1 MQIVKINKKNK
12 KEFIN
17 FLNESDNLFPI
28 PLHEKVIIDEYAN
41 KLLDKAIILAIYS
54 RKKIIASICGYIN
67 ANKESYASMLC
78 VLPDFQ
84 NKGYA
89 KSLVIKFLD
98 LAKEKN
104 STLVHLY
111 AVKDNTKAINL
122 YNGLGFEEYKIENEA
137 RTKDVHLFYNFRNN
151 EPNNYLITSIG
162 SFSADITIKRLK
174 SVGGGLIVGTDIYNK
189 EWIAD
194 SYNVDY
200 FYQVPRVSEEEKYTK
215 TIKRIIKKHNIKYIV
230 PLTDVDVDYFNKNRN
245 IFNNVT
251 ICISSNETLSIC
263 RNKYKIKE
271 FIDKNIEGINT
282 IPTYFV
288 NELKSNIKPPLIAKI
303 INGRSS
309 QGLIKIY
316 SNKELKQFLD
326 NKDNKNYIIQ
336 PLIDGNVVTV
346 DVICDG
352 ENAVAIAREEL
363 LRTLNGAGTSVKVY
377 HNRKLENDCK
387 KLALALNIKGCVNFE
402 FIKNGNKYY
411 FIECNPRFSGGL
423 EFSCIAGY
431 DCVTNHINCFKNKR
445 IKKFDLN
452 KTIYIARKYEE
463 YVTKEI

>member
-1 MQIVKINKKNK
+1 LSYNLNRIFFCRHNNKAF
-12 KEFIN
+12 E
-17 FLNESDNLFPI
+17 
-28 PLHEKVIIDEYAN
+28 
-41 KLLDKAIILAIYS
+41 
-54 RKKIIASICGYIN
+54 IC
-67 ANKESYASMLC
+67 
-78 VLPDFQ
+78 
-84 NKGYA
+84 
-89 KSLVIKFLD
+89 
-98 LAKEKN
+98 
-104 STLVHLY
+104 
-111 AVKDNTKAINL
+111 
-122 YNGLGFEEYKIENEA
+122 
-137 RTKDVHLFYNFRNN
+137 R
-151 EPNNYLITSIG
+151 
-162 SFSADITIKRLK
+162 
-174 SVGGGLIVGTDIYNK
+174 GGLIVGTDIYNK

-271 FIDKNIEGINT
+271 FIDKNIKGINT

-288 NELKSNIKPPLIAKI
+288 KDFKSNIKLPLIAKI

-316 SNKELKQFLD
+316 SSKELKQFLD
-326 NKDNKNYIIQ
+326 KKDNKNYIIQ

-346 DVICDG
+346 DVVCDG

-377 HNRKLENDCK
+377 HNKKLENECK

-402 FIKNGNKYY
+402 FIKNDNKYY

-423 EFSCIAGY
+423 EFSYIAGY
-431 DCVTNHINCFKNKR
+431 DCVINHINCFKNKR
-445 IKKFDLN
+445 IEKFELD
-452 KTIYIARKYEE
+452 KTLYIARKYEE
-463 YVTKEI
+463 YITKVV